1 MKGNQLKIERP
12 MLENYATKHIF
23 TVINSILTDF
33 EAFLNKTVAH
43 FIILNKFALR

>member
-1 MKGNQLKIERP
+1 LKGNRLKIEP
-12 MLENYATKHIF
+12 LVLENYAAKHIF

-33 EAFLNKTVAH
+33 EAFLIKTVAH

>member
-1 MKGNQLKIERP
+1 
-12 MLENYATKHIF
+12 MLENHAAKHIF

-33 EAFLNKTVAH
+33 EAFLIKTVAH

>member
-33 EAFLNKTVAH
+33 EVFLNKTVAH

>member
-33 EAFLNKTVAH
+33 EAFLIKTVVR
-43 FIILNKFALR
+43 FIFINIFAFC